1 MSWWVEEPV
10 PDTIDVVE
18 TYPNIP
24 YEPWDVWSEED
35 LWKQSEDPW
44 KQSLW

>member
-1 MSWWVEEPV
+1 MSWWQTDEDKVN
-10 PDTIDVVE
+10 DTIDVVE
-18 TYPNIP
+18 TYPNI
-24 YEPWDVWSEED
+24 PWDVWSEED